1 MKIKYEQLRK
11 EIDHILESGANE
23 IRIYNAVVAFIENNR
38 VDSLKIKK
46 AVEILENHN
55 KWRRG
60 DDSINIENP
69 KILGNAIDL
78 VVKEM
83 KNRHIIEFS
92 EIEYP
97 YAIKPNNK
105 KCVHPIAS
113 LSFHSDSTVSCKLC
127 GMRSV
132 VF

>member
-11 EIDHILESGANE
+11 EIDHIFESGANE

-46 AVEILENHN
+46 AVEILERHN
-55 KWRRG
+55 RWRRG
-60 DDSINIENP
+60 DDSIDMENP
-69 KILGNAIDL
+69 KVLGKAIDL
-78 VVKEM
+78 VIKEM

-92 EIEYP
+92 KIEYP
-97 YAIKPNNK
+97 YAIKPNNN
-105 KCVHPIAS
+105 KCVHPISS
-113 LSFHSDSTVSCKLC
+113 LIFHSDSTVSCKLC